1 MRVSLVTQVSVLQV
15 LFESVSGDDL
25 NETDNWN
32 AKPLIHAVEQNQMD
46 AAEALLSVDESA
58 RGVERCRVNIVPVD
72 K

>member
-1 MRVSLVTQVSVLQV
+1 V

-32 AKPLIHAVEQNQMD
+32 ATPLIHAVEQIRMD
-46 AAEALLSVDESA
+46 AAVALLTADESA